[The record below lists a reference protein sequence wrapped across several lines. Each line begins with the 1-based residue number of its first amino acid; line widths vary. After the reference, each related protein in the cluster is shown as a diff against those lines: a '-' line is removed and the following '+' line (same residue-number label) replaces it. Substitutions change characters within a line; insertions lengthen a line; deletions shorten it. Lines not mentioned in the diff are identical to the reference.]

1 MPINWTPDT
10 LAKARTRLAALTQEI
25 AEERAV
31 ADALANHAD
40 EHRQHAFRLEAEAAG
55 LEQAVANGE
64 KELGGGQ

>member
-40 EHRQHAFRLEAEAAG
+40 EHQQHAFRLEAEAVG